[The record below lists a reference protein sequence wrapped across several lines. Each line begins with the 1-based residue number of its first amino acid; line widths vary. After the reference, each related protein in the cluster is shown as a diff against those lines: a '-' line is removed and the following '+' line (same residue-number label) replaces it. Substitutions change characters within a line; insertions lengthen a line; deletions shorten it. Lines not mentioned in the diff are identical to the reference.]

1 MSYSKYTLRTI
12 TEPATEPVTLAEAKL
27 WCRID
32 DDDTAQDAMVLV
44 MIQAMRR
51 YAENYT
57 RRAYVSRTLQMRL
70 WGFPEHCI
78 RLPFAPLQSVTS
90 ITYIDSNGS
99 TQTLDGSPSLY
110 QWDTASEPGVVMPV
124 YNDTWPTTRYDLDS
138 VRITYTCGYAS
149 QSLIPANLKLWMQ
162 ARISTLNEN
171 REQLIRNNMVN
182 IPRDFA
188 DGLLDSLIVDLF

>member
-1 MSYSKYTLRTI
+1 MSTTPYTLRTI
-12 TEPATEPVTLAEAKL
+12 TEPAAEPVTLAEAKL

-32 DDDTAQDAMVLV
+32 DSDTAQDAMVLM

-57 RRAYVSRTLQMRL
+57 RRAYVSRTLQLRL
-70 WGFPEHCI
+70 WGFAERHI
-78 RLPFAPLQSVTS
+78 RLPYAPLQSVTS
-90 ITYIDSNGS
+90 ITYVDSNG
-99 TQTLDGSPSLY
+99 TQQTLDGSPSLY
-110 QWDTASEPGVVMPV
+110 QWDIGSEPGIVMPI
-124 YNDTWPTTRYDLDS
+124 YNDEWPTTRYDLDS

-149 QSLIPANLKLWMQ
+149 LSLIPANLKLWMQ

-171 REQLIRNNMVN
+171 REQLIRNNQVK

-188 DGLLDSLIVDLF
+188 DGLLDSLVVDLF